1 MNRVRAWGGIK
12 LIPVCRPLTLL
23 LPVLLRAAGF
33 YIEPLV
39 GWRRIMLFMSCTGLF
54 ALIVRRS
61 LTLPNTPIKH
71 RVPYSKLCG
80 QPAFRVS
87 AAFILAVLK
96 LGTYWTCYTWLP
108 TFLHKHMHQSIAK
121 SFRWIA
127 TSQVGQFTG
136 MLLFGRFSDFIGRRP
151 AFVVYG
157 LLTAAAIACL
167 AFQWPFL
174 SAHPSLFW
182 TVMFT
187 LGLGSGCTGGL
198 GALMAELFPTE
209 IRSLAMGKPPFCRR
223 RAHTHFLFLF
233 FSRNAARHA
242 PLQVLPC
249 LPSPAPPL
257 LHLWWC
263 RHGVQLRAERAA
275 GLALRGG
282 PGTRVEGPQGCSL
295 CAYEP
300 GTGHECMGVGLPGD
314 RGHHPAR
321 VGRGG
326 EGRECLGSGERGVG
340 RAWGRYNVRPKP

>member
-1 MNRVRAWGGIK
+1 MPPTHRSSS
-12 LIPVCRPLTLL
+12 PV
-23 LPVLLRAAGF
+23 LRAAGF

-223 RAHTHFLFLF
+223 RAHTCALPFCFLKRCPTRSSPSTPMLVFTRSPPSAYLVMQARRTTARGACSW
-233 FSRNAARHA
+233 SRPTWW
-242 PLQVLPC
+242 PLH
-249 LPSPAPPL
+249 S
-257 LHLWWC
+257 
-263 RHGVQLRAERAA
+263 
-275 GLALRGG
+275 
-282 PGTRVEGPQGCSL
+282 S
-295 CAYEP
+295 
-300 GTGHECMGVGLPGD
+300 
-314 RGHHPAR
+314 
-321 VGRGG
+321 
-326 EGRECLGSGERGVG
+326 G
-340 RAWGRYNVRPKP
+340 RASRVLSVCQ